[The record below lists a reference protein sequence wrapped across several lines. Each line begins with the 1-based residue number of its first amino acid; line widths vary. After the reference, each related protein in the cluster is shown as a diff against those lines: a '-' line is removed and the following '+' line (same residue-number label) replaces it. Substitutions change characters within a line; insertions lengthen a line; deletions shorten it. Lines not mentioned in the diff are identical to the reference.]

1 MAPIPSTSS
10 PARTPPDRRSS
21 AHHAQA
27 GRDSAAWHAAD
38 LDRDRRW
45 VFRLADDEREAMR
58 GALRR
63 GAVEGKR
70 LLAYRQADFDFG
82 AALAPVRRALHEAQH
97 GLGAALVRNLPREGL
112 SAAEFEL
119 LTWALG
125 LHLGVARPQDK
136 LSRYI
141 NMVKD
146 VGTVYRSAG
155 GRGYSSKAELD
166 FHIDS
171 GDVVLLSCYN
181 QAPSGGD
188 SLCASSVAAFRQ
200 LATERPDLAE
210 ALFEPYPFSRQNEQ
224 APGEA
229 PFTEIPVIGIEGGEL
244 FCNWNRNRIVNGEK
258 IEGARAIT
266 PMQREAMELLDTIVR
281 RPRFMYSMRLE
292 PGDLQ
297 ILSNHTALHSRTA
310 FEDWPEDEKKR
321 LLYRLWLSTPD
332 GPRMPPDWKDFWE
345 AVEPGVVKGGIY
357 GHHFDPERRAF
368 DEAQAEAM
376 GMRLGTKGREL
387 AALTAT
393 GSPAP

>member
-1 MAPIPSTSS
+1 MATSDS
-10 PARTPPDRRSS
+10 VSATPTNASSERERAARF
-21 AHHAQA
+21 AGA
-27 GRDSAAWHAAD
+27 GRDNAAWRAAD

-45 VFRLADDEREAMR
+45 VFRLTDDECEAMR
-58 GALRR
+58 RALRR
-63 GAVEGKR
+63 GRIEGKP

-82 AALAPVRRALHEAQH
+82 AALLPVRRALDEAQH
-97 GLGAALVRNLPREGL
+97 GLGAALVKNLPREGL
-112 SAAEFEL
+112 SAAEYEL

-125 LHLGVARPQDK
+125 LYLGVARPQDK

-155 GRGYSSKAELD
+155 GRGYSSNAELD

-188 SLCASSVAAFRQ
+188 SLCASAVAAFRQ
-200 LATERPDLAE
+200 LAAERPDLAG

-229 PFTEIPVIGIEGGEL
+229 PSSEIPVIGIEGDEL

-258 IEGARAIT
+258 IEGARRIT
-266 PMQREAMELLDTIVR
+266 PAQREAMELLDAIVR
-281 RPRFMYSMRLE
+281 RPEFMYSMRLE

-332 GPRMPPDWKDFWE
+332 GPRMPPGWKDFWE
-345 AVEPGVVKGGIY
+345 SVEPGTVKGGIY
-357 GHHFDPERRAF
+357 GQHFDAERRAF

-376 GMRLGTKGREL
+376 GMRLGPKGRAL
-387 AALTAT
+387 AQGTAV
-393 GSPAP
+393 SPAP